1 MGKKKNKLKK
11 HVTYNKKVFVAPES
25 INSMS
30 AIHTKIYEDG
40 TAIIR
45 ISDCNGSIR
54 WHNNLN
60 NQQEVAEMI
69 CKLTNAMQVIQE
81 FKNEVNYKLNTNIS
95 NA

>member
-1 MGKKKNKLKK
+1 MGKKKQKKK

-45 ISDCNGSIR
+45 LSDCNGSIR

-60 NQQEVAEMI
+60 DQNEVAEML
-69 CKLTNAMQVIQE
+69 CKLTNAMQVMLE
-81 FKNEVNYKLNTNIS
+81 FKNEIKHKLNNTL
-95 NA
+95 